1 MTKIK
6 KWKEIFYHQMDEYPT
21 WKHIKDIQFEDED
34 RIQIS
39 YEEPY
44 YSENNSHDGGWVIY
58 VVREMEET
66 DDEYKR
72 RMERIKSDEEYQ
84 KKKNYE
90 TFLKLKKQFEDGK

>member
-1 MTKIK
+1 
-6 KWKEIFYHQMDEYPT
+6 MDEYPT

-44 YSENNSHDGGWVIY
+44 HSENNSHDGGWVIY
-58 VVREMEET
+58 VEREMDET
-66 DDEYKR
+66 DDEYER
-72 RMERIKSDEEYQ
+72 RMERIKSDEEYR
-84 KKKNYE
+84 KKRNYE